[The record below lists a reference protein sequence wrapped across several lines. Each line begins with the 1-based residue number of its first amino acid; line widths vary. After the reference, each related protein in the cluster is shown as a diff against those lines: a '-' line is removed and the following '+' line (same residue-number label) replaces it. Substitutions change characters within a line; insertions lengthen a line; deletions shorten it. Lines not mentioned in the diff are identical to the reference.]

1 MKLSE
6 FNYNLPEYLIANKPA
21 SPRDSSKLLLV
32 DYSTKKFSHHIF
44 RDISNILEKGDIL
57 VFNDTK
63 VFPARLIGNKE
74 SSGKVEV
81 FLLSQINKNSW
92 QAIIGGKRIR
102 ENTKVI
108 FSKDFYC
115 EIKKNIENNIW
126 EVEFN
131 LIGNKLN
138 QIIEKFGHVPIPPY
152 IKSPDSETKLKK
164 EYQTVYAKHDG
175 SVAAPTAGFH
185 FTKELLNKLNKKGII
200 FKYVTLHVGL
210 GTFEPVK
217 TEKIEEHKI
226 HSEFGI
232 LDKKTAEF
240 LNKAKKNNK
249 RIIVV
254 GTTALRVLEA
264 FSNNTGK
271 LIPQKNW
278 IKIFIYPGYKFKFVK
293 NLITNFH
300 LPKSTLIMLVSA
312 LVGKNFIFK
321 LYSEA
326 IKNEYRFYSFGDAM
340 LLCNFSNY

>member
-1 MKLSE
+1 MNLSE
-6 FNYNLPEYLIANKPA
+6 FNYNLPKNLIANKPA
-21 SPRDSSKLLLV
+21 SPRDSSKLLLAN
-32 DYSTKKFSHHIF
+32 YLTKKYSHHIF
-44 RDISNILEKGDIL
+44 RDIYDILERGDIL

-81 FLLSQINKNSW
+81 FLLQQINKNSW

-102 ENTKVI
+102 ENMKVI
-108 FSKDFYC
+108 FSKNFYC
-115 EIKKNIENNIW
+115 EIIKCVEKNIW
-126 EVEFN
+126 QVSFN
-131 LIGNKLN
+131 LSGNKLN
-138 QIIEKFGHVPIPPY
+138 QMIEKFGSTPIPPY
-152 IKSPDSETKLKK
+152 IKNPHSEAKLKE
-164 EYQTVYAKHDG
+164 EYQTVYAKHNG

-185 FTKELLNKLNKKGII
+185 FTKDLMNKLKKKGII

-217 TEKIEEHKI
+217 TEKIEDHKI

-232 LDKKTAEF
+232 LDTATAKY
-240 LNKAKKNNK
+240 LNKAKKDGK

-264 FSNNTGK
+264 FSNNRGE
-271 LIPQKNW
+271 LISQKNW

-312 LVGKNFIFK
+312 LAGKSFIFK
-321 LYSEA
+321 LYNEA
-326 IKNEYRFYSFGDAM
+326 IKNEYRFYSFGDATM
-340 LLCNFSNY
+340 LCNFSNY

>member
-1 MKLSE
+1 MKVSE
-6 FNYNLPEYLIANKPA
+6 FNYNLPNNLIANKPA
-21 SPRDSSKLLLV
+21 VPRDSSKLLLAN
-32 DYSTKKFSHHIF
+32 YLTNKFYHHIF
-44 RDISNILEKGDIL
+44 KDIYDILEKGDIL

-63 VFPARLIGNKE
+63 VFPARLLGNKE

-81 FLLSQINKNSW
+81 FLLQQINKNTW
-92 QAIIGGKRIR
+92 QAIIGGKRIK
-102 ENTKVI
+102 EDMKVI

-115 EIKKNIENNIW
+115 KFQKNIENNIW
-126 EVEFN
+126 QVKFN
-131 LIGNKLN
+131 LSGNELN
-138 QIIEKFGHVPIPPY
+138 QMIEKFGHVPIPPY
-152 IKSPDSETKLKK
+152 IKNPDSEAKLKK
-164 EYQTVYAKHDG
+164 EYQTVYAKNRG
-175 SVAAPTAGFH
+175 SVAAPTAGLH
-185 FTKELLNKLNKKGII
+185 FTKDLMNKLKRKGII

-217 TEKIEEHKI
+217 VDKIEEHKI

-232 LDKKTAEF
+232 LDKSTAEF

-249 RIIVV
+249 KIIVV

-264 FSNNTGK
+264 FSNSMGE

-278 IKIFIYPGYKFKFVK
+278 IKIFIYPGYKFKFVN

-312 LVGKNFIFK
+312 LAGKNFIFK
-321 LYSEA
+321 LYNEA